1 MHNFN
6 AKVRVTVCFLD
17 IAEGQIN
24 IAKVYFHVEMTTLKG
39 YVSNWMYV
47 TYTIYSDMKCVF
59 EVHKVVNM
67 PVSVSK
73 LSFYTDVN
81 LCNQKKNIPLNRIF
95 HW

>member
-39 YVSNWMYV
+39 YVSN
-47 TYTIYSDMKCVF
+47 
-59 EVHKVVNM
+59 
-67 PVSVSK
+67 
-73 LSFYTDVN
+73 
-81 LCNQKKNIPLNRIF
+81 
-95 HW
+95 